1 MSRLHFP
8 GTVSLSV
15 GEVFGRHQGVS
26 LMPCRRRGKERG
38 THVEDQQ
45 EGWGLL
51 LVEHLSSLQEAL
63 VSIPSPMVKL
73 GLEVHPC
80 NLNTWKSGDRRIGR
94 PRLSSATQR
103 I

>member
-15 GEVFGRHQGVS
+15 GEVLGRHQGVS

-45 EGWGLL
+45 EGWGL
-51 LVEHLSSLQEAL
+51 
-63 VSIPSPMVKL
+63 
-73 GLEVHPC
+73 
-80 NLNTWKSGDRRIGR
+80 
-94 PRLSSATQR
+94 
-103 I
+103 